1 MSDHYIAL
9 NRGIEGFNQI
19 DFITGT
25 ASTAGTNTIELR
37 VADGANLT
45 KKDVH
50 NALKA
55 LGHFFENAQWVAPA
69 GIDVKL

>member
-1 MSDHYIAL
+1 MSDHFIAL
-9 NRGIEGFNQI
+9 NRGVEGFKQN

-25 ASTAGTNTIELR
+25 ASTAGTKTMEFR
-37 VADGANLT
+37 VADGASLT
-45 KKDVH
+45 KKDVI

-55 LGHFFENAQWVAPA
+55 FEHFFSNAQWVAPT

>member
-1 MSDHYIAL
+1 MSDHFIAL
-9 NRGIEGFNQI
+9 NRGVEGFKQN

-25 ASTAGTNTIELR
+25 ASTAGTNTMEFR
-37 VADGANLT
+37 VADGAGLT
-45 KKDVH
+45 KKDVI

-55 LGHFFENAQWVAPA
+55 IEHFFSNAQWVKPT